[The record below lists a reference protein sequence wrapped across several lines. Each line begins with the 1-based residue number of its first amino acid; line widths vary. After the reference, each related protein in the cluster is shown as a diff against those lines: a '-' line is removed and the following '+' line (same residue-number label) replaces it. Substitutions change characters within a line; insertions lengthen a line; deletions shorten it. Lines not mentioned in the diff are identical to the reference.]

1 MCSDWAFDSFSSARI
16 SSLFGP
22 HSRLWLLAAACCLP
36 VGVGCSDGT
45 MEFESNRVHA
55 MALERSRDVP
65 TEAALA
71 DVELVI
77 AELFGTPEEP
87 AWPADHLTGELRELV
102 SLERLQQASG
112 SVESDAENVHRGLY
126 TEHCVICHG
135 VSGSGTGPASMY
147 QWPYPRDF
155 RAGVFKW
162 KSSERDAKPTRDDL
176 RRLLLNGIPG
186 SPMPSF
192 ATVAPDDREALI
204 DYLIYLS
211 IRGEVERQLL
221 AVAID
226 DLGYEETPPS
236 DDLRLRVATTEESD
250 PGKDEDGNIIFTDLN
265 QSSRDE
271 PKVDESDAV
280 DAQVVSTEG
289 ELVAISVLQDVVSE
303 WNETPVAPVPA
314 EPIPNAADE
323 LHASIARGSMLFGGQ
338 IANCAGCHGP
348 GGQGGMPLNDLDDWT
363 KEFTTRIGITPTDAD
378 AVKPFQKAG
387 ALPPRIIQPRRL
399 AGGVLRGGDDP
410 ETIFRRIQ
418 HGIAGTPMP
427 GIDLSESAA
436 GTTGLTPG
444 DVWDLVHYVQSLVQ
458 PTPKPSVRVA
468 EDKNPPAAA
477 ETGVSS

>member
-1 MCSDWAFDSFSSARI
+1 MT
-16 SSLFGP
+16 GP
-22 HSRLWLLAAACCLP
+22 HSRLWLLAVACCLP
-36 VGVGCSDGT
+36 VGIGCQDGE

-65 TEAALA
+65 TETALA
-71 DVELVI
+71 DVELVL

-87 AWPADHLTGELRELV
+87 AWPADRLTGEQAELV
-102 SLERLQQASG
+102 SLQRLQQASG
-112 SVESDAENVHRGLY
+112 SVESDAANVHRGLY

-162 KSSERDAKPTRDDL
+162 KSTQRADKPTRDDL
-176 RRLLLNGIPG
+176 RRLLENGVPG

-192 ATVAPDDREALI
+192 ATVSPSDRETLI

-221 AVAID
+221 ALAID
-226 DLGYEETPPS
+226 DLGYEETAPA
-236 DDLRLRVATTEESD
+236 DDLRLRVTVSEEQD
-250 PGKDEDGNIIFTDLN
+250 PGRNEDGELIFTDLT

-271 PKVDESDAV
+271 PADESPVEDQPSV
-280 DAQVVSTEG
+280 PTEG
-289 ELVAISVLQDVVSE
+289 ELAVAEILQEVVGE
-303 WNETPVAPVPA
+303 WMRPQTSPVPTDLFRG
-314 EPIPNAADE
+314 EADE
-323 LHASIARGSMLFGGQ
+323 LHASIARGSKLFGGQ

-348 GGQGGMPLNDLDDWT
+348 AGQGGMPLNDLDDWT
-363 KEFTTRIGITPTDAD
+363 KEFTTRIGITPTDVD
-378 AVKPFQKAG
+378 AVKPFRKAG
-387 ALPPRIIQPRRL
+387 ALPPRTIQPRRL

-427 GIDLSESAA
+427 GIELSESAA
-436 GTTGLTPG
+436 GGTGLTPG
-444 DVWDLVHYVQSLVQ
+444 DVWDLVHYVQSLVH
-458 PTPKPSVRVA
+458 PTPKPSVSVVDD
-468 EDKNPPAAA
+468 ENLSAAA